1 MHEGAVS
8 AELGLAG
15 WPSVAESIMI
25 ERDSTLA
32 AYEQRS
38 LHIMHVSARE
48 SVSAVRAAQARGIA
62 VSAEVSP
69 HHLCL
74 TDDIVRTLDTNTKM
88 NPPVREEAD
97 RQALLAAL
105 RDGTL
110 SCVATDHAPHA
121 RHEKEAPFEEAPFGV
136 TGLETAFAAIY
147 TFLVEPGEIDL
158 DLVLERMSAGPAR
171 VFGLP
176 VPRIEEGERANLVL
190 LDLDATRRVT
200 EDGFRSRSAN
210 SWLLG
215 QTLRGVVVKTIA
227 DGRVVHAA

>member
-1 MHEGAVS
+1 
-8 AELGLAG
+8 
-15 WPSVAESIMI
+15 
-25 ERDSTLA
+25 LA
-32 AYEQRS
+32 AYEQRP
-38 LHIMHVSARE
+38 LHIMHVSTRE
-48 SVSAVRAAQARGIA
+48 SVAAVRAAQARGIA

-97 RQALLAAL
+97 RQALLEAL

-110 SCVATDHAPHA
+110 SCIATDHAPHA

-136 TGLETAFAAIY
+136 TGLETAFSALY
-147 TFLVEPGEIDL
+147 TFLVEPGELDL
-158 DLVLERMSAGPAR
+158 GLVLERMSAGPAR

-176 VPRIEEGERANLVL
+176 VPRIAEGERANLVL
-190 LDLDATRRVT
+190 LDLDATWRVT

-215 QTLRGVVVKTIA
+215 QTLRGAVVKTVA